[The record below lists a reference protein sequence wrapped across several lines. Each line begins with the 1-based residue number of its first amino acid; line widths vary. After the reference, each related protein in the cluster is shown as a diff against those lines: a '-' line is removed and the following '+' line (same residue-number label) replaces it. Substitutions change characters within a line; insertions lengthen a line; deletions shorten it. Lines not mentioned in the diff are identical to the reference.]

1 MKVWTINNTNLK
13 AKRGIFGKN
22 VKSYNL
28 LTLAANSEDYIAG
41 V

>member
-1 MKVWTINNTNLK
+1 MKIWTLNNTNLK
-13 AKRGIFGKN
+13 ARKGLFGKN

-28 LTLAANSEDYIAG
+28 LTVASTNDDYITG